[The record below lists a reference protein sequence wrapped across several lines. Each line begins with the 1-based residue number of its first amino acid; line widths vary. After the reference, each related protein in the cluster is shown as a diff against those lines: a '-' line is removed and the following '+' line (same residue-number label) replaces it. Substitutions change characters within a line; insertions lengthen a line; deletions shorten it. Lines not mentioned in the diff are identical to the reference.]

1 MALNRQDRIALLLF
15 AFGLIA
21 TAVYTAQDASFHP
34 QATFGT
40 EYGNLAENL
49 ALGNGFAGT
58 FEVSAQPSA
67 WMPPL
72 LPLIMAGVFLI
83 FGIKTTAS
91 AQALL
96 VVQILFLWLALALL
110 LLVAT
115 RQRYA
120 GAVAVARWPLAML
133 FGLFILWNRHVLFL
147 NFHDVG
153 WTVVLS
159 CLALYSLTVLS
170 EGKLAWPMLSAA
182 ILPLGSPALAL
193 AYAFMTPF
201 SGASRKSM
209 VMVLACF
216 TLSVSGWTARNAVA
230 MGAFVPL
237 KSNLW
242 FDFHQANVLDPDG
255 VVSAAAFFRFH
266 PAPGVDPK
274 LRSDYRA
281 GEIPFMAAHRQQ
293 ALQFVRSHPEVVV
306 EKLLNR
312 LANATLLLQTGED
325 IEASAFILDAETQAY
340 LAKRHLVAGS
350 RGGVGWCCLDLD
362 EALIQEQLRDL
373 DSPERERLLGDWRRA
388 RKALAARDK
397 EWSPVVWGLSHA
409 LLPFLAILAGALRP
423 TVRGQHGFR
432 LAAGLYIVYLVPYV
446 LVSHYAR
453 YQVSLTGLAA
463 YLIWQAAPSGL
474 SGLKIPRVKPDPV
487 DSH

>member
-1 MALNRQDRIALLLF
+1 MALNRQDKVTLFLF
-15 AFGLIA
+15 AIGLIA
-21 TAVYTAQDASFHP
+21 TALSTAQSGVFHS

-58 FEVSAQPSA
+58 FEVSTQPSA

-72 LPLIMAGVFLI
+72 LSLMMAAVFLV

-96 VVQILFLWLALALL
+96 VVQILFLCLSLSLL

-115 RQRYA
+115 RQCHR
-120 GAVAVARWPLAML
+120 RWPLAIL
-133 FGLFILWNRHVLFL
+133 FGFFILGNRKVLFL

-153 WTVVLS
+153 WTVFLS

-182 ILPLGSPALAL
+182 VLPLGSPALAL
-193 AYAFMTPF
+193 AYAFLTPF

-209 VMVLACF
+209 VMVFACF

-255 VVSAAAFFRFH
+255 IVSAAAFFRFH

-293 ALQFVRSHPEVVV
+293 ALQYVQSHPGVYFQ
-306 EKLLNR
+306 KLLNR
-312 LANATLLLQTGED
+312 LANATLLLKTGED
-325 IEASAFILDAETQAY
+325 VEASAFILDAETQAY

-350 RGGVGWCCLDLD
+350 RGGVVWCCLDLD
-362 EALIQEQLRDL
+362 ETLLQEQLSDL
-373 DSPERERLLGDWRRA
+373 ESPERERLSSDWRRA
-388 RKALAARDK
+388 REALAARDI
-397 EWSPVVWGLSHA
+397 EWRPMLWGLSHS
-409 LLPFLAILAGALRP
+409 LVPFLAILLGALRP
-423 TVRGQHGFR
+423 TVRGQQGFR
-432 LAAGLYIVYLVPYV
+432 FAVGLYVVYLVPYV

-453 YQVSLTGLAA
+453 YQVSLIGLAA

-474 SGLKIPRVKPDPV
+474 SAFKIPWVKPDPV
-487 DSH
+487 DRH